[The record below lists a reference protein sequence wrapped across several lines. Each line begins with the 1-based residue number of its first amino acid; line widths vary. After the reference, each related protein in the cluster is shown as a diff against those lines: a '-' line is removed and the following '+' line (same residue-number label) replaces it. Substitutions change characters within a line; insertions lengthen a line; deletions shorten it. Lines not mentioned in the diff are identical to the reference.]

1 MRKSVLFFRLRQYG
15 NPTTDVARSVVGVS
29 VCWGH
34 GWAMQKRQNRSKW
47 RLEADSCGSK
57 EPCILDAVQI
67 GRIHSHPWGVTGRLY
82 GLRQV
87 TLGICLNVEFPSV
100 TVVYI
105 AAKFE
110 SPFFE
115 NCVATSVLSLK
126 LKLMYLF
133 FLTKL
138 YFFNFYLLLLFA
150 SFV

>member
-1 MRKSVLFFRLRQYG
+1 M
-15 NPTTDVARSVVGVS
+15 
-29 VCWGH
+29 
-34 GWAMQKRQNRSKW
+34 
-47 RLEADSCGSK
+47 
-57 EPCILDAVQI
+57 
-67 GRIHSHPWGVTGRLY
+67 TGRLY